1 MHLAAYRE
9 LLRRYWQVFI
19 AAWGIRNETNP
30 PGRVADE
37 RAFLPAVL
45 ELQESPPHPAARAT
59 LWLIISLLLITLLWA
74 VLGEIDIVA
83 VARGKLVVS
92 ARSKVIQPLQP
103 SIVRAIHV
111 SDGQFVTTGQLLIE
125 LDPTISDAESGKAS
139 TAWIEALLEA
149 RRSEALIAALANR
162 RLPEMGQI
170 SELRDQPLRIA
181 EANRLMQSQWL
192 ELQTRLATIDADTTS
207 KSAERET
214 YREQV
219 QKLEQTLPLIR
230 QRALDYRDLADK
242 GFVPKH
248 AYLDR
253 EQARIEAEGNLRSQR
268 RQVEE
273 LTGKLDSNLRQ
284 KEATMAEF
292 RRSQENALAQANER
306 VRQAK
311 LEVVKAKQF
320 QKQTQLTAPIS
331 GVVQQLA
338 VHTEGGV
345 VTEAQPLL
353 VIVPKEET
361 IEAEV
366 FVENKDIGF
375 VRAGQPASAKIDSFS
390 FTKYGLIE
398 CEVSSISLDAI
409 QDEKR
414 GLIYQT
420 RIRLAK
426 SSMQIAGKTVPL
438 VPGMAVTV
446 DIKTGKRRII
456 EYFLSPLIQYGSES
470 LRER

>member
-9 LLRRYWQVFI
+9 LLRRYWQVFV
-19 AAWGIRNETNP
+19 AAWRIRNETNP
-30 PGRVADE
+30 PDRFADE

-59 LWLIISLLLITLLWA
+59 LWLLVSLLLITLLWA
-74 VLGEIDIVA
+74 VFGTIDIVA

-92 ARSKVIQPLQP
+92 ARSKIVQPLQP

-111 SDGQFVTTGQLLIE
+111 SDGQFVTAGQLLIE
-125 LDPTISDAESGKAS
+125 LDPTISDAESDKAS

-149 RRSEALIAALANR
+149 KRSQALIAALANHHQ
-162 RLPEMGQI
+162 PEIGQI
-170 SELRDQPLRIA
+170 SELSDQPLRIS
-181 EANRLMQSQWL
+181 EANRLVQSQWL
-192 ELQTRLATIDADTTS
+192 ELQTRLATIDADTLS

-214 YREQV
+214 YQEQV
-219 QKLEQTLPLIR
+219 QKLEQMLPLIR
-230 QRALDYRDLADK
+230 QRAADYKGLADK
-242 GFVPKH
+242 NFVSKH

-253 EQARIEAEGNLRSQR
+253 EQARMDAEGNLRSQR

-273 LTGKLDSNLRQ
+273 LTGKLNGNLRQ
-284 KEATMAEF
+284 KDAIIAEF
-292 RRSQENALAQANER
+292 RRSQENTLALANER
-306 VRQAK
+306 VRQFK
-311 LEVVKAKQF
+311 LEVVKARQI

-353 VIVPKEET
+353 VIVPNEET

-375 VRAGQPASAKIDSFS
+375 VHAGQPASAKIDSFS

-398 CEVSSISLDAI
+398 CEVSNISLDAI

-426 SSMQIAGKTVPL
+426 SSMKVAGNTVPL